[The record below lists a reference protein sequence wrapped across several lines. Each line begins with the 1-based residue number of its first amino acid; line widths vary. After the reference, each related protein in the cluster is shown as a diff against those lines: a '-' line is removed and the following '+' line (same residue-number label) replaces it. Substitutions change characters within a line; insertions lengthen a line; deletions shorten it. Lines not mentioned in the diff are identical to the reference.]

1 MLLPWNDKGSRDVL
15 IREGF
20 DSACMEFDTA
30 IPYDEAFAGRF
41 GGRFGYLG
49 ERMRIIAEVV
59 KEGKP
64 EPAMFLWLE
73 NKFFVELVK
82 LVIATFTA
90 IVTVAALVVGLPILW
105 KQRNKG
111 M

>member
-1 MLLPWNDKGSRDVL
+1 MLLPWSDEESRDVL

-41 GGRFGYLG
+41 GYLG

-59 KEGKP
+59 KEGKS

-82 LVIATFTA
+82 LAIATFTA
-90 IVTVAALVVGLPILW
+90 IVTVAALVFGLPILW